1 MDVGQT
7 VRHDRGEQTVT
18 NLDIEPSYMCDRC
31 HVSRA
36 AYLIKLINGELS
48 LCGHHY
54 NRHKEMLDKNSY
66 EVIELNKVEEALKLT
81 EKAV

>member
-7 VRHDRGEQTVT
+7 IGHDRGEQTMT
-18 NLDIEPSYMCDRC
+18 NLDIEPLYMCDRC

-54 NRHKEMLDKNSY
+54 NKYKEALDKNSY
-66 EVIELNKVEEALKLT
+66 EVVELNKIEEAPKLT